1 MPIQQKSQKKTP
13 AKSPAK
19 SPAPAIAFE
28 TGQIWEMAESNLR
41 IGLIGKT
48 LVHYKHYRGA
58 SPRASVSLANKGELA
73 QFLVK
78 NKAVLLPAEKS

>member
-1 MPIQQKSQKKTP
+1 MTIQQKSPKKTP
-13 AKSPAK
+13 AKTPTKTPAT
-19 SPAPAIAFE
+19 PIAFE

-58 SPRASVSLANKGELA
+58 SPRASVSLANKGELS
-73 QFLVK
+73 QFLLK
-78 NKAVLLPAEKS
+78 NKAVLVAAPKI

>member
-1 MPIQQKSQKKTP
+1 MPIQQKSQQ
-13 AKSPAK
+13 KSQT
-19 SPAPAIAFE
+19 PAIAFE

-73 QFLVK
+73 QFLIK
-78 NKAVLLPAEKS
+78 NKAVLVAAEKS

>member
-1 MPIQQKSQKKTP
+1 MRTQQKSKQKNQ
-13 AKSPAK
+13 AAE
-19 SPAPAIAFE
+19 IAFE

>member
-13 AKSPAK
+13 AKSPA
-19 SPAPAIAFE
+19 PAIAFE
-28 TGQIWEMAESNLR
+28 TGQIWKMAESNLR

-58 SPRASVSLANKGELA
+58 SPRASVSLANKGELS
-73 QFLVK
+73 QFLLK
-78 NKAVLLPAEKS
+78 NKAVLVAAEKS